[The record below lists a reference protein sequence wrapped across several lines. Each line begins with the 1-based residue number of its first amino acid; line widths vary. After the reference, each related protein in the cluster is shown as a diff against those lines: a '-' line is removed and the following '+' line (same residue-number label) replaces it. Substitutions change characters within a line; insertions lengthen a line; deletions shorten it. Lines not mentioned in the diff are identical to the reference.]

1 MSNRAGSAS
10 PSARRFGHGTRSTG
24 WSTCTIGRATPL
36 RRRCSLRCHTRLSS
50 PGCGGRCPGLRK
62 GSTPSAGALLRQ
74 YGGEGSFLPI
84 GEVHPREFADMAE
97 LHPGAARKIRGR
109 LEAAHLLTIGLEGWV
124 FPFEEGQARHSV
136 PRTAPLSTAS
146 PEKTAEAR
154 HTVPSEERNAPLGT
168 ESAPYSTTSAPL
180 STESA
185 PLSTVTIY
193 SIKEEIREIPVNM
206 KREPLPL
213 PGTLQTGAHVRN
225 TPNARRRTGEH
236 DEKATAREGRGQPLK
251 PILLCSGCTGPT

>member
-1 MSNRAGSAS
+1 MAG
-10 PSARRFGHGTRSTG
+10 H
-24 WSTCTIGRATPL
+24 
-36 RRRCSLRCHTRLSS
+36 
-50 PGCGGRCPGLRK
+50 
-62 GSTPSAGALLRQ
+62 
-74 YGGEGSFLPI
+74 
-84 GEVHPREFADMAE
+84 
-97 LHPGAARKIRGR
+97 HPGAARKIRGR

-213 PGTLQTGAHVRN
+213 PAPQDRDSRSEYSERSTPHRGT
-225 TPNARRRTGEH
+225 RRKGH
-236 DEKATAREGRGQPLK
+236 REGRKRGRQGGRL
-251 PILLCSGCTGPT
+251 